1 MILCIVYFIYFTDD
15 IISHFGKCVRA
26 EKWCLPRLR
35 QVRPSRKVVLAEAS
49 ASTSEQKGGACRG
62 FGKYVRAER
71 WWLPRLR
78 QVRPSR
84 KWQLPRLRQVRPSR
98 KVVVAE
104 ASASASEQ
112 KVAVAEASEMMR
124 FNAGY
129 ESAGTDYCIS
139 SSSVI

>member
-1 MILCIVYFIYFTDD
+1 MTSYR
-15 IISHFGKCVRA
+15 IS
-26 EKWCLPRLR
+26 
-35 QVRPSRKVVLAEAS
+35 AS
-49 ASTSEQKGGACRG
+49 ASEQKSGACRG

-71 WWLPRLR
+71 WC
-78 QVRPSR
+78 
-84 KWQLPRLRQVRPSR
+84 LPRLRQVRPSR